1 MEISIATSVGGLVP
15 IWLIGLLCGRLFFKD
30 TETVKKI
37 NYSTGGSFI
46 ICSVLSGFGNMNG
59 GGLES
64 FSPFY
69 MEYLLFDPYLKK
81 RKFPHGKTHGINFM
95 YLI

>member
-1 MEISIATSVGGLVP
+1 MEVLIATSVGGLVP

-37 NYSTGGSFI
+37 NYSTGVSYI
-46 ICSVLSGFGNMNG
+46 ISLVLSGFGNMNG

-69 MEYLLFDPYLKK
+69 FEYLLSAIFV
-81 RKFPHGKTHGINFM
+81 I
-95 YLI
+95 LIRQTIHKVRS